1 MSVDNT
7 EMGSWGVN
15 KLSTIAALG
24 VMMMMV
30 MVSVVNAA
38 KYVPKWKKQVTL
50 MHLIGVAQE

>member
-15 KLSTIAALG
+15 KLSTIAAVG
-24 VMMMMV
+24 VMMLMV
-30 MVSVVNAA
+30 TMSVNAA